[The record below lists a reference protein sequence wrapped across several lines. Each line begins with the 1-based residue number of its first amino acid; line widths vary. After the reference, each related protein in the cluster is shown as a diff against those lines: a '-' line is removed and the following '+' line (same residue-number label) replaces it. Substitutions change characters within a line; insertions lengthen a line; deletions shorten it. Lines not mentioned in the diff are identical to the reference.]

1 MCRVSKKCLSL
12 HQFLMLRH
20 REKIK
25 SDFFHNLYIVFPLL
39 FPHQEGFFVIFAENF
54 NAMKLTKDKKNM
66 LKGLLVGWAGMV
78 VTEVLV
84 AIFGRQTWGD
94 ILWFILG
101 FTTVEILI
109 GLFFMLGARV
119 PKKND
124 ENQ

>member
-1 MCRVSKKCLSL
+1 L
-12 HQFLMLRH
+12 
-20 REKIK
+20 
-25 SDFFHNLYIVFPLL
+25 FFPSFFPIRR
-39 FPHQEGFFVIFAENF
+39 GFFVIFAENF

-66 LKGLLVGWAGMV
+66 LKGLLAGWAGMV

>member
-1 MCRVSKKCLSL
+1 
-12 HQFLMLRH
+12 MLRH
-20 REKIK
+20 REKIT

-78 VTEVLV
+78 VVKVLV

-94 ILWFILG
+94 TLWFILG
-101 FTTVEILI
+101 FGKVH
-109 GLFFMLGARV
+109 R
-119 PKKND
+119 
-124 ENQ
+124 